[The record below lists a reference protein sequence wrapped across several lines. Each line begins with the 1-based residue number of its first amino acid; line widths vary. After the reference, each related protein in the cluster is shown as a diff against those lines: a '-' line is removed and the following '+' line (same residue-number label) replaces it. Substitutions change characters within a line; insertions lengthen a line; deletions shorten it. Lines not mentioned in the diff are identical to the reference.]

1 MPYVRITTRTLPP
14 TETKDKRVRVR
25 SENGTEAD
33 YPWDHRYDTDAM
45 HENAARKLTMMEHP
59 NRPITMYVVETT
71 DMGYVF
77 RAAVGMEAR

>member
-33 YPWDHRYDTDAM
+33 YPWDHRYDVDLV
-45 HENAARKLTMMEHP
+45 HENAARKVAVMEYP
-59 NRPITMYVVETT
+59 DQEITMHRIETT
-71 DMGYVF
+71 ELGYVF
-77 RAAVGMEAR
+77 RAAVGMETR